1 MNLADSPEEAAF
13 RARARE
19 WLAANAAAKGSAE
32 DFSHGYGRLDGEAE
46 EEFLARSRAWQA
58 KLADAGFAGM
68 SWPAEYGGHD
78 APVAE
83 EYIFALE
90 QARFGVTTEAF
101 DVGVRMIG
109 PTLIE
114 HASDEQKRRLLPPM
128 LRGEEIWCQLYSEPS
143 AGSDLAGVR
152 TTAVRDGDGWVVN
165 GQKVWTSG
173 AHYSRWAM
181 LVART
186 DPDVPKHKGI
196 TCFIVDM
203 QTPGIEVR
211 PLRQMTGAR
220 HFNEVF
226 LDDVR
231 LPAGSDF
238 GAVNDGWRVVL
249 TTLTHERA
257 IIGGGHR
264 GPSFDDL
271 ARLVQQAPGADDRSR
286 DLVDVWL
293 REQLLDGLDQRVHS
307 ELAHGRDPQ
316 LESSV
321 KKILHGRHI
330 NVTSRLALDVQG
342 PAGMLTSGPEGAHWA
357 HETLNAPMYRI
368 AGGTDEIQRNI
379 LAGRILGVPAAAKR
393 AETKRT

>member
-1 MNLADSPEEAAF
+1 MNLSDSPEEAAF
-13 RARARE
+13 RARARA
-19 WLAANAAAKGSAE
+19 WLTENAPAKGSPD
-32 DFSHGYGRLDGEAE
+32 DFSHGYGSLVGEAE
-46 EEFLARSRAWQA
+46 EEFLDRSRAWQA

-68 SWPAEYGGHD
+68 SWPVEYGGRG
-78 APVAE
+78 ATTAE
-83 EYIFALE
+83 EYIYAVE
-90 QARFGVTTEAF
+90 QSRFGVTTEVF

-109 PTLIE
+109 PTLME
-114 HASDEQKRRLLPPM
+114 HASEEQKARLLPPM

-152 TTAVRDGDGWVVN
+152 TTAVRDGDEWVVN

-173 AHYSRWAM
+173 AQYSKWAM

-203 QTPGIEVR
+203 TTPGIEVR
-211 PLRQMTGAR
+211 PLRQMTGAQ

-226 LDDVR
+226 LDNVR
-231 LPAGSDF
+231 LPAGSEF
-238 GAVNDGWRVVL
+238 GAVNNGWRVVL
-249 TTLTHERA
+249 TTLTHERS
-257 IIGGGHR
+257 ILGGGHR
-264 GPSFDDL
+264 GPSFDELVRL
-271 ARLVQQAPGADDRSR
+271 ARVGGGDRSR
-286 DLVDVWL
+286 ELVDVFL
-293 REQLLDGLDQRVHS
+293 RERLLDVLDQRVQA

-330 NVTSRLALDVQG
+330 NATSRLALDVQG
-342 PAGMLTSGPEGAHWA
+342 PTGMLTSGPEGDHWA

-379 LAGRILGVPAAAKR
+379 LAGRILGVPAEAKR
-393 AETKRT
+393 TSTKRS